1 MHSVGVFVCVCV
13 ERTLAR
19 CVGHHKEVTQSPLTN
34 LVAPA
39 NSVRPSE
46 SSPCQ
51 NLCLSLK
58 VAIEHG
64 LRVWCVLCVRG
75 CGVWS
80 GVWMWPISVW
90 CALNL
95 CTVSWVGQSQ
105 MLKFENGQKTTISQ
119 RFTPSPLTPHTN
131 THTSNKSGQCELLT
145 ESATAFVVALLLLLS
160 CCRCYSVYGQRPV
173 QFHSIQLVCV
183 CLSCEAQKYA
193 AYFQAAVEKVRMR
206 FMPGNKNS

>member
-1 MHSVGVFVCVCV
+1 MGWECGVC
-13 ERTLAR
+13 
-19 CVGHHKEVTQSPLTN
+19 
-34 LVAPA
+34 
-39 NSVRPSE
+39 
-46 SSPCQ
+46 
-51 NLCLSLK
+51 
-58 VAIEHG
+58 
-64 LRVWCVLCVRG
+64 CVLCVRG
-75 CGVWS
+75 CGGVWS

-119 RFTPSPLTPHTN
+119 RFTPSLLTPHTH

-160 CCRCYSVYGQRPV
+160 CCRCYSVYGQRPM

-206 FMPGNKNS
+206 FMPGNKKTARSDVKKAKLLPFARTCLSSWFAFQSIVGVSHTPLAPPHTHTPIHTCLATTYYFD